1 MQSRFGQRFLVVYS
15 GVLTAVF
22 AVTVLS
28 GFVGATTKKT
38 TLGELTVQRINVV
51 EPDGTLRMVIS
62 NKATE
67 PGLIIKS
74 KEHPHPTRSSAGII
88 FYNDEGTE
96 NGGLTFEGKMGK
108 DGQGE
113 SSGHLSFDE
122 YEQDQAFVEEYG
134 QQEGKRYARL
144 VFADNPHVPM
154 SKVVEF
160 TDSISQLP
168 ADEKKKRMA
177 EFIASNQY
185 KIKPRMVLGRL
196 PDDSVMLGLND
207 SEGRPRIRMQVAPDG
222 TPSLQMLDDK
232 GKVIGQLPASTA
244 R

>member
-1 MQSRFGQRFLVVYS
+1 MQSGFGQRFLVVYS
-15 GVLTAVF
+15 GVLTAIF

-28 GFVGATTKKT
+28 GFVGTTTKKT
-38 TLGELTVQRINVV
+38 ALDELTVQRINIV

-67 PGLIIKS
+67 PGIIIKS
-74 KEHPHPTRSSAGII
+74 KEHPHPSRSDAGII

-96 NGGLTFEGKMGK
+96 NGGFLFSGKMGQ

-122 YEQDQAFVEEYG
+122 YEQDQALVAEYG
-134 QQEGKRYARL
+134 QKGGKHYSRL
-144 VFADNPHVPM
+144 VFADNPDVPM
-154 SKVVEF
+154 SKLVEF

-168 ADEKKKRMA
+168 DDEKKKRMA
-177 EFIASNQY
+177 EFVASNHY
-185 KIKPRMVLGRL
+185 KVKPRMVLGRM
-196 PDDSVMLGLND
+196 PDETVMLGLND
-207 SEGRPRIRMQVAPDG
+207 AEGRPRIRMQVAPDG
-222 TPSLQMLDDK
+222 TPSLQMLDEK
-232 GKVIGQLPASTA
+232 GKVIGQVPATTT

>member
-1 MQSRFGQRFLVVYS
+1 MQSHVGQRFLVVYS
-15 GVLTAVF
+15 GVLTAAF

-28 GFVGATTKKT
+28 GFVGAQAKKT
-38 TLGELTVQRINVV
+38 TLDELTVQRINVV

-74 KEHPHPTRSSAGII
+74 KEHPHPTRSSAGIL

-96 NGGLTFEGKMGK
+96 NGGLTFDGRMGK
-108 DGQGE
+108 DGKGE

-122 YEQDQAFVEEYG
+122 YEQDQAFVQEYA
-134 QQEGKRYARL
+134 QKDGKRYSRL
-144 VFADNPHVPM
+144 VFADNPDVPM

-160 TDSISQLP
+160 TESISQLP
-168 ADEKKKRMA
+168 DDEKKKRTA
-177 EFIASNQY
+177 EFVASNHY
-185 KIKPRMVLGRL
+185 KVKPRMVLGRM
-196 PDDSVMLGLND
+196 PDESVMLGLND

-232 GKVIGQLPASTA
+232 GKVVGQMPSTA
-244 R
+244 AR

>member
-28 GFVGATTKKT
+28 GFVGKATKKT
-38 TLGELTVQRINVV
+38 TLDELTVQRINVV

-67 PGLIIKS
+67 PGIIIKS
-74 KEHPHPTRSSAGII
+74 KEHPHPSRSDAGII

-96 NGGLTFEGKMGK
+96 NGGFLFDGKMGA
-108 DGQGE
+108 DGNGE
-113 SSGHLSFDE
+113 SSGHLSFDQ
-122 YEQDQAFVEEYG
+122 YEQDQAFVAEYG
-134 QQEGKRYARL
+134 QKGGKRYSRL
-144 VFADNPHVPM
+144 VFADNPDVPM

-160 TDSISQLP
+160 SDSISQLP
-168 ADEKKKRMA
+168 EDEKKKRMA
-177 EFIASNQY
+177 EFVASNHY
-185 KIKPRMVLGRL
+185 KVKPRMVLGRM
-196 PDDSVMLGLND
+196 PDESVILGLND

-222 TPSLQMLDDK
+222 TPSLQMLDEK
-232 GKVIGQLPASTA
+232 GKVIGQVPSATA
-244 R
+244 H

>member
-1 MQSRFGQRFLVVYS
+1 MKSSFGQRFLVVYS

-28 GFVGATTKKT
+28 GFVGTTTKKT
-38 TLGELTVQRINVV
+38 TLDELTVQRINVV

-74 KEHPHPTRSSAGII
+74 KEHPHPTRSSAGIL

-96 NGGLTFEGKMGK
+96 NGGLMFDGKVGK

-122 YEQDQAFVEEYG
+122 YEQDQAFVAEYG
-134 QQEGKRYARL
+134 QKGGKRYARL
-144 VFADNPHVPM
+144 VFADNPDMPM
-154 SKVVEF
+154 SKVVDF
-160 TDSISQLP
+160 TNSISQLP
-168 ADEKKKRMA
+168 ADEQSKRKA
-177 EFIASNQY
+177 EFMARNHY
-185 KIKPRMVLGRL
+185 KVKPRMVISRL
-196 PDDSVMLGLND
+196 PDESVMLGLND
-207 SEGRPRIRMQVAPDG
+207 TEGRPRIRMQVAPDG

-232 GKVIGQLPASTA
+232 GKVISQMPTSSA

>member
-1 MQSRFGQRFLVVYS
+1 MQSRFGQRFLVIYS

-28 GFVGATTKKT
+28 GFVGTTTKKST
-38 TLGELTVQRINVV
+38 IDELTVQRINVV

-62 NKATE
+62 NKAAG
-67 PGLIIKS
+67 PGIIIKR

-96 NGGLTFEGKMGK
+96 NGGLTFEGKVGA
-108 DGQGE
+108 DGHGE

-122 YEQDQAFVEEYG
+122 YEQDQAFVAEFG
-134 QQEGKRYARL
+134 QKAGQRYSRL
-144 VFADNPHVPM
+144 VFADNSDMPL
-154 SKVVEF
+154 SKVIDF
-160 TDSISQLP
+160 TDSISKLP
-168 ADEKKKRMA
+168 PEEKSKREA
-177 EFIASNQY
+177 EFAARNNY
-185 KIKPRMVLGRL
+185 RAKPRMLLARL
-196 PDDSVMLGLND
+196 PDGSVMLGLND
-207 SEGRPRIRMQVAPDG
+207 TQGRPRIQMQVAPDG

-232 GKVIGQLPASTA
+232 GKVIGQVPTSTA